1 MEQKKES
8 APYLEQLTSEQELK
22 QAIEAIL
29 YAAGYPMRYDKLGEL
44 LGLSTKD
51 IKTLVRSMSEHFA
64 LEDTHHGIQLL
75 LYPTTCQLA
84 TKERYAPYIRE
95 ALGIRRG
102 GNLSASSM
110 EVLAVVAYNQPVTR
124 SYIDLVRGVDSSY
137 AVNSLLDKGLIEA
150 AGRLDAP
157 GRPMLYVTTDK
168 FLRVFGLNA
177 LDELP
182 ETEALSVAA
191 AQAEGS
197 ETENTTEEA
206 EQLAFE
212 VDDEAIPSDPELFR
226 YPGPKPNSKETAIL
240 MMADAVEARSR
251 SLKEYT
257 ENSVYAMVDDMI
269 EQQIQEGQFAETPL
283 SFKDVED
290 IRQVFKERLL
300 AINHHRIKYPSIK
313 KA

>member
-8 APYLEQLTSEQELK
+8 APYLEQLTSEQDLK
-22 QAIEAIL
+22 QVIEAIL

-51 IKTLVRSMSEHFA
+51 VKTLVRSMADHFA
-64 LEDTHHGIQLL
+64 QEDTHHGIQLL

-191 AQAEGS
+191 AQVEGS
-197 ETENTTEEA
+197 DANQETDEA
-206 EQLAFE
+206 EQLALDVENE
-212 VDDEAIPSDPELFR
+212 VIPSD
-226 YPGPKPNSKETAIL
+226 
-240 MMADAVEARSR
+240 
-251 SLKEYT
+251 YT
-257 ENSVYAMVDDMI
+257 EPVDGEEEDVAI
-269 EQQIQEGQFAETPL
+269 EAHATPPPD
-283 SFKDVED
+283 SNEKED
-290 IRQVFKERLL
+290 L
-300 AINHHRIKYPSIK
+300 P
-313 KA
+313 

>member
-1 MEQKKES
+1 MEEKKQT
-8 APYLEQLTSEQELK
+8 APILEPLTSAQQIE

-29 YAAGYPMRYDKLGEL
+29 FAAGYPMRYDKLGEV

-51 IKTLVRSMSEHFA
+51 IKTMVRQMSERFT
-64 LEDTHHGIQLL
+64 EQDSHHGIQLL
-75 LYPTTCQLA
+75 MYPSTCQLT
-84 TKERYAPYIRE
+84 TKEQYASYIRE

-124 SYIDLVRGVDSSY
+124 SFIDLVRGVDSSY

-168 FLRVFGLNA
+168 FLRVFGINS

-191 AQAEGS
+191 AQAEG
-197 ETENTTEEA
+197 TENADQLSIEEQEAAAA
-206 EQLAFE
+206 ESAEPRDYEAPVDSEENALIFE
-212 VDDEAIPSDPELFR
+212 NGVTP
-226 YPGPKPNSKETAIL
+226 
-240 MMADAVEARSR
+240 
-251 SLKEYT
+251 T
-257 ENSVYAMVDDMI
+257 ENGV
-269 EQQIQEGQFAETPL
+269 
-283 SFKDVED
+283 
-290 IRQVFKERLL
+290 KEE
-300 AINHHRIKYPSIK
+300 
-313 KA
+313 

>member
-1 MEQKKES
+1 MEERKES
-8 APYLEQLTSEQELK
+8 TPYLEQLTSEQDLK

-51 IKTLVRSMSEHFA
+51 IKTLVRSMADHFA
-64 LEDTHHGIQLL
+64 EENTHHGIQLL

-168 FLRVFGLNA
+168 FVRVFGLNA

-191 AQAEGS
+191 AQVEG
-197 ETENTTEEA
+197 EGTQANEEA
-206 EQLAFE
+206 EQLALDVENE
-212 VDDEAIPSDPELFR
+212 VIPSD
-226 YPGPKPNSKETAIL
+226 
-240 MMADAVEARSR
+240 
-251 SLKEYT
+251 YT
-257 ENSVYAMVDDMI
+257 EPVDGEEEDVAI
-269 EQQIQEGQFAETPL
+269 EAHATAPPPDSDE
-283 SFKDVED
+283 KED
-290 IRQVFKERLL
+290 L
-300 AINHHRIKYPSIK
+300 P
-313 KA
+313 

>member
-1 MEQKKES
+1 MEEKKES
-8 APYLEQLTSEQELK
+8 TPYLEQLTSEQDLK

-51 IKTLVRSMSEHFA
+51 VKTLVRSMADHFA

-191 AQAEGS
+191 AQADS
-197 ETENTTEEA
+197 SAENAEAVEA
-206 EQLAFE
+206 EQL
-212 VDDEAIPSDPELFR
+212 
-226 YPGPKPNSKETAIL
+226 
-240 MMADAVEARSR
+240 MADVDGAQE
-251 SLKEYT
+251 LGDYT
-257 ENSVYAMVDDMI
+257 EPDDGEEKDIAI
-269 EQQIQEGQFAETPL
+269 EAAAPPPEPISDEKEDL
-283 SFKDVED
+283 S
-290 IRQVFKERLL
+290 
-300 AINHHRIKYPSIK
+300 
-313 KA
+313 

>member
-1 MEQKKES
+1 MEEKKENV
-8 APYLEQLTSEQELK
+8 PFLEPLTSAKEIE

-29 YAAGYPMRYDKLGEL
+29 YAAGYPMRYDKLAEV
-44 LGLSTKD
+44 LSLNVKD
-51 IKTLVRSMSEHFA
+51 VKTMVKEMAKHFD
-64 LEDTHHGIQLL
+64 EEETNHGIQLL

-84 TKERYAPYIRE
+84 TKEKYAPYIRE

-124 SYIDLVRGVDSSY
+124 SYVDLVRGVDSSY

-168 FLRVFGLNA
+168 FLRVFGLNS

-191 AQAEGS
+191 AQ
-197 ETENTTEEA
+197 TEEA
-206 EQLAFE
+206 EKSEDGQMTIEDAE
-212 VDDEAIPSDPELFR
+212 ETIP
-226 YPGPKPNSKETAIL
+226 A
-240 MMADAVEARSR
+240 
-251 SLKEYT
+251 EYT
-257 ENSVYAMVDDMI
+257 EPVDTEEADVVF
-269 EQQIQEGQFAETPL
+269 EGGASPVRDAAEEEAP
-283 SFKDVED
+283 
-290 IRQVFKERLL
+290 
-300 AINHHRIKYPSIK
+300 
-313 KA
+313 